1 MTRSRYLA
9 LGLRLVSQQSN
20 MFKLIANF
28 MILFLCTII
37 VVSLPLW
44 RSEKVQKR
52 SKRRVAR
59 GWPEKAPE

>member
-1 MTRSRYLA
+1 
-9 LGLRLVSQQSN
+9 